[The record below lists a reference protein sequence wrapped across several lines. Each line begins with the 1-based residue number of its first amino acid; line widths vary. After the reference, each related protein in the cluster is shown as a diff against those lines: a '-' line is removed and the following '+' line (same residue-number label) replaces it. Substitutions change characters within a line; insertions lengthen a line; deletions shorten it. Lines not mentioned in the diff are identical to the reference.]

1 MKTFKSLESKYP
13 MPAWRLI
20 GLVVILLISG
30 FIVWT
35 QIAKLEEVSV
45 LAGEVVPQDQVK
57 VIQHLEGGIIK
68 DVLVR
73 EGQIVKAGDPLMQLD
88 LAVNAMNEEALQ
100 IQLQGLQ
107 VKRARLEGESEAREP
122 VYPEISRTDVRR
134 LLSAEQKVHAARLAQ
149 LQSKI
154 RILKEKA
161 RQKQLDVQQ
170 LEIKV
175 QAITSDLNVLERKYA
190 MSTELLAS
198 KLTPKIEHL
207 ELETEL
213 TQLQGELKVLKPS
226 IPRARAA
233 AQEAIETIKEEQLL
247 FQLEAQEQLSEV
259 EREIA
264 SISELLI
271 TAGDQVTRTTVRSPI
286 DGVIKNLRYNT
297 IGGIIRPGDIIMDV
311 VPTSDRLVVE
321 ARLNPADRGFVEV
334 GQSAMIKLTAYDFSI
349 YGGIEGRISTIAADS
364 TSDGEGQTFYKVVVE
379 TLGKNNEK
387 MKGLLISPGMQAM
400 VDVHTGEK
408 SVMQYILQP
417 VLKLRH
423 ESFRER

>member
-1 MKTFKSLESKYP
+1 MKTFKSLETRYP
-13 MPAWRLI
+13 MPGWRLV
-20 GLVVILLISG
+20 GMVIIALIVG
-30 FIVWT
+30 FFTWT
-35 QIAKLEEVSV
+35 QVAKLEEVSV
-45 LAGEVVPQDQVK
+45 LVGEVVPQDQVK

-73 EGQIVKAGDPLMQLD
+73 EGEVVKAGDPLMQLD
-88 LAVNAMNEEALQ
+88 LAVNAMNEESLQ

-122 VYPEISRTDVRR
+122 IYPEVSRSEVER
-134 LLSAEQKVHAARLAQ
+134 LLNAEKKVHSARLAQ
-149 LQSKI
+149 LESKT
-154 RILKEKA
+154 RILKEQA
-161 RQKQLDVQQ
+161 RQKQLDVEQ

-175 QAITSDLNVLERKYA
+175 TAITSDLDVLKRKYA
-190 MSTELLAS
+190 MSKELLAS

-213 TQLQGELKVLKPS
+213 TKLQGELKVLRPS

-233 AQEAIETIKEEQLL
+233 AEEAIETIKEEQLL
-247 FQLEAQEQLSEV
+247 FQLEAQEQLSDV

-264 SISELLI
+264 RIGELLV

-286 DGVIKNLRYNT
+286 NGVVKNLRFNT
-297 IGGIIRPGDIIMDV
+297 IGGIVRPGDVIMDV

-321 ARLNPADRGFVEV
+321 ARLSPADRGFVEV
-334 GQSAMIKLTAYDFSI
+334 GQSAVIKLTAYDYFI
-349 YGGIEGRISTIAADS
+349 YGGIKGRIATIAADS
-364 TSDGEGQTFYKVVVE
+364 TNEGEGQAFYKVVVE
-379 TLGKNNEK
+379 TLGEENKK
-387 MKGLLISPGMQAM
+387 MEGLLISPGMQAM

-408 SVMQYILQP
+408 TVMQYILQP

>member
-1 MKTFKSLESKYP
+1 M
-13 MPAWRLI
+13 
-20 GLVVILLISG
+20 
-30 FIVWT
+30 
-35 QIAKLEEVSV
+35 
-45 LAGEVVPQDQVK
+45 
-57 VIQHLEGGIIK
+57 
-68 DVLVR
+68 
-73 EGQIVKAGDPLMQLD
+73 
-88 LAVNAMNEEALQ
+88 
-100 IQLQGLQ
+100 
-107 VKRARLEGESEAREP
+107 
-122 VYPEISRTDVRR
+122 
-134 LLSAEQKVHAARLAQ
+134 
-149 LQSKI
+149 
-154 RILKEKA
+154 
-161 RQKQLDVQQ
+161 
-170 LEIKV
+170 
-175 QAITSDLNVLERKYA
+175 
-190 MSTELLAS
+190 
-198 KLTPKIEHL
+198 
-207 ELETEL
+207 
-213 TQLQGELKVLKPS
+213 QGELKVLKPS

-334 GQSAMIKLTAYDFSI
+334 GQSAMIKLTAYDFFI

>member
-1 MKTFKSLESKYP
+1 MQTFQSIEKKYP

-20 GLVVILLISG
+20 GLVIIALIAGFVI
-30 FIVWT
+30 WT
-35 QIAKLEEVSV
+35 QLAKLEEVSV

-68 DVLVR
+68 NVMVR
-73 EGQIVKAGDPLMQLD
+73 EGAIVKAGDPLMLLD
-88 LAVNAMNEEALQ
+88 LAVNAMNEESLQ
-100 IQLQGLQ
+100 IQLKGLEI
-107 VKRARLEGESEAREP
+107 KRARLEGESEGKTPA
-122 VYPEISRTDVRR
+122 YPDVERSEVQR
-134 LLSAEQKVHAARLAQ
+134 LLQAEQKVHAARLAQ
-149 LQSKI
+149 LESKT
-154 RILKEKA
+154 RILKEKS

-170 LEIKV
+170 LEIQV
-175 QAITSDLNVLERKYA
+175 AAITSDLKVLERKFA

-213 TQLQGELKVLKPS
+213 TRLQGELKVLRPS

-233 AQEAIETIKEEQLL
+233 AKEAEETIKEEKLL
-247 FQLEAQEQLSEV
+247 FQLDAQEQLSEV

-264 SISELLI
+264 RIRELLV

-286 DGVIKNLRYNT
+286 DGVVKNLRYNT
-297 IGGIIRPGDIIMDV
+297 IGGIVRPGDVIMDV

-321 ARLNPADRGFVEV
+321 ARLSPSDRGFVEV
-334 GQSAMIKLTAYDFSI
+334 GQPAVIKLTAYDFFI
-349 YGGIEGRISTIAADS
+349 YGGIKGRIATIAADS
-364 TSDGEGQTFYKVVVE
+364 TNDGEGQPFYKVVIE
-379 TLGKNNEK
+379 TLGEKNEK
-387 MKGLLISPGMQAM
+387 MEGLLISPGMQAM

-408 SVMQYILQP
+408 TVMQYLLQP